1 MGGPRPVGA
10 QRRRVRD
17 RADPLGRPS
26 PPPRPHIHTRDS
38 NEAYM
43 PQNSLIYLISIQS
56 NRPGIYPTYRHQKAH
71 YPERDYT
78 DGTTTYKNLEC
89 WSRTS
94 RATEANYSEIMCV
107 GTVEFFPLAGCSWS
121 PPPAQTA
128 NRGTH
133 AVGSNVVVSR
143 PRPRHTHLRPCA
155 RMGPAQQPV

>member
-107 GTVEFFPLAGCSWS
+107 GTVEFFSARRLQLVASASSNGKPGHPRSRQQRRLQPPSTS
-121 PPPAQTA
+121 PYP
-128 NRGTH
+128 
-133 AVGSNVVVSR
+133 S
-143 PRPRHTHLRPCA
+143 
-155 RMGPAQQPV
+155 